1 MLFNSVPFLV
11 FFLVVSASYF
21 ICPARWRWALLL
33 VASYFFYCQW
43 GLEYALLI
51 VVSTAIDYVAAAMMK
66 GKKTKNERRPW
77 LYASIAG
84 NLGLLF
90 FFKYYDWFNANL
102 TAAAGAQI
110 LPFSHVLLPVG
121 ISFYTLQSLGYTID
135 VYRGRI
141 EPEEEIGIFA
151 TYVAYFP
158 QLVAGPIERA
168 KNLIPQLTAARG
180 FDPRWVSS
188 GLKLMAWGMFKKV
201 CVADRLGPYTR
212 AAFEGDPVSFT
223 GPVYAVAT
231 ILFCLQV
238 YCDFSAYSDIAIG
251 AAEVMGVRLT
261 ENFRRPFFA
270 RNIQELWG
278 RWHITLVGWLQDYIY
293 QPLAHAS
300 RRATTFRK
308 QLNILIVFLVT
319 GLWHGAD
326 WKFVAWGGVNGLFVM
341 GHVSS
346 LRLRRRLLDAC
357 GADRVPRVH
366 AVVSALF
373 TFSLFC
379 LGSVFFAAKDLEAA
393 LAIYARLPTGWY
405 DLSAVPRALLSEG
418 PMNLLLCS
426 VGVAVL
432 LAGDALQEWTGSVR
446 GWLSARSPWLRW
458 SLYYGLIL
466 WIVLFGVF
474 EREEFVY
481 FQF

>member
-1 MLFNSVPFLV
+1 MLFNSAPFLV
-11 FFLVVSASYF
+11 FFATVVALYF
-21 ICPARWRWALLL
+21 LCPARWRWALLL
-33 VASYFFYCQW
+33 VASYYFYSQW
-43 GLEYALLI
+43 GIKYALLI
-51 VVSTAIDYVAAAMMK
+51 IVSTAIDYVAAAMMK
-66 GKKTKNERRPW
+66 GKKTKKERRPW

-84 NLGLLF
+84 NLALLF

-102 TAAAGAQI
+102 TAAAGTQI
-110 LPFSHVLLPVG
+110 LPFSNVLLPVG

-168 KNLIPQLTAARG
+168 KNLIPQLTTARR
-180 FDPRWVSS
+180 FDPRMAAS

-201 CVADRLGPYTR
+201 CIADRLAPYTQNI
-212 AAFEGDPVSFT
+212 FEADPSTFS

-231 ILFCLQV
+231 ILFCFQV

-251 AAEVMGVRLT
+251 AAEVMGVRLM

-270 RNIQELWG
+270 RNIQDLWG
-278 RWHITLVGWLQDYIY
+278 RWHISLVGWLQDYIY

-300 RRATTFRK
+300 RRASSLRRR
-308 QLNILIVFLVT
+308 LNVVIVFLIT

-326 WKFVAWGGVNGLFVM
+326 WKFVAWGGINGLFVAT
-341 GHVSS
+341 HAAS
-346 LRLRRRLLDAC
+346 LPLRRRILVAMA
-357 GADRVPRVH
+357 ADRAPRLH
-366 AVVSALF
+366 ALASVLF
-373 TFSLFC
+373 TFCLFC
-379 LGSVFFAAKDLEAA
+379 LGAVFFVAKDVDAA
-393 LAIYARLPTGWY
+393 VGIYARLPTGWG
-405 DLSAVPRALLSEG
+405 DLSGVRAVLLSEG
-418 PMNLLLCS
+418 PMNLLLS
-426 VGVAVL
+426 IAGLAVL
-432 LAGDALQEWTGSVR
+432 LIVDALQEWTHGVR
-446 GWLSARSPWLRW
+446 AWLSTRSSWLRW
-458 SLYYGLIL
+458 SVYYGLIL
-466 WIVLFGVF
+466 WILLFGVF